1 MDDLICEIRSL
12 LELGYEG
19 GYWDFKSDYPDK
31 NKKEDKLHDIICMAN
46 NLEDRDAYLIYG
58 ANDDGTIKGIQ
69 NTEKQ
74 RLKTADFI
82 KFLRDKNFAGGFI
95 PDIKLQTIV
104 IDNNEL
110 DILIIRRGKHTPY
123 YLQKDYYESSP
134 KEKLRAGAIY
144 TRTADINTP
153 KECTANVE
161 HTEYLWRKHFGY
173 DLSPSK
179 RFDLILSDV
188 KGWSDCNWDTVNYM
202 YYINHP
208 EYKIVSGQHKD
219 GYELLAYFYDD
230 ERMLYS
236 KLKFEYLTTIIY
248 ESELWFMDMGRC
260 IIPKPE
266 IRYIIGKGLFYYFLK
281 DSMNGKLNSVINRR
295 NYCCN
300 RSGIEIPV
308 MFFDNKKEFEQFEEW
323 FQKSGYENVEHKR
336 KN

>member
-153 KECTANVE
+153 N
-161 HTEYLWRKHFGY
+161 
-173 DLSPSK
+173 
-179 RFDLILSDV
+179 I
-188 KGWSDCNWDTVNYM
+188 M
-202 YYINHP
+202 
-208 EYKIVSGQHKD
+208 VS
-219 GYELLAYFYDD
+219 
-230 ERMLYS
+230 
-236 KLKFEYLTTIIY
+236 
-248 ESELWFMDMGRC
+248 
-260 IIPKPE
+260 
-266 IRYIIGKGLFYYFLK
+266 
-281 DSMNGKLNSVINRR
+281 
-295 NYCCN
+295 
-300 RSGIEIPV
+300 
-308 MFFDNKKEFEQFEEW
+308 
-323 FQKSGYENVEHKR
+323 
-336 KN
+336 